1 MAFLWDAVPELLL
14 LLACWM
20 CVHGEGQ
27 KQEMKPEAWL
37 QQYGYLPPGDLRM
50 QAARS
55 PQSIS
60 SAISAMQRFYG
71 LTITGN
77 LDSNTL
83 EAMKRPRCG
92 VPDKFGAELKSNLR
106 KKRYAIQGLK
116 WEKKEITFCIQN
128 YTPKVGEYETFDA
141 IRRAFKVWEGVTPL
155 RFREIPYSHI
165 KDKTSDFADIMLFFA
180 EGFHGDSSPFD
191 GEGGFLAHAYFP
203 GNGIGGDTHFD
214 AAEPWT
220 IGNRDLMGNDVFLVS
235 VHELGH
241 ALGMEHSN
249 DPSAIMAPFYQWM
262 DTDNFELP
270 EDDLR
275 GIQQLYGPNPGD
287 HPRPPFSPRT
297 PYNTPRP
304 TQNPHKPGVSGFAPD
319 ICEGHFD
326 TIAIFRGEMFIF
338 KDKWFWRVR
347 NQRVMENYPMPIGHF
362 FRGLPTTINAAYER
376 EDGKFVF
383 FKGDRHWVFS
393 ESILDA
399 GYPKT
404 LREMGSGLPK
414 DRIDSALLFTPSGN
428 TYFFRGNK
436 YYRYNEDTRSV
447 DPDYPK
453 PISKWQGVPDNIK
466 ASFIS
471 RDQSYTYFYKANKYW
486 KFNNQLLRVEP
497 GYPKS
502 ALRDWVGCPDE
513 DPKTGGGGGGRTN
526 DRTND
531 RNDRNDGNDGNDGGN
546 ADDGSDYEET
556 KHEEEETVDETEVI
570 IIKVD
575 NGAGGGSGAAAVVV
589 PLMLLV
595 CVICTL
601 GALLFFRRY
610 GTPRRLLYCQRSL
623 LDKV

>member
-1 MAFLWDAVPELLL
+1 MAMWPGALLDVLLL
-14 LLACWM
+14 LTCWL
-20 CVHGEGQ
+20 CVEGAAS
-27 KQEMKPEAWL
+27 KQDIRPEAWL

-60 SAISAMQRFYG
+60 SAIAAMQRFYG

-77 LDSNTL
+77 MDPGTL
-83 EAMKRPRCG
+83 AAMKRPRCG

-116 WEKKEITFCIQN
+116 WERKDITFCIQN
-128 YTPKVGEYETFDA
+128 YTPKVGEYETFEA
-141 IRRAFKVWEGVTPL
+141 IRKAFKVWESVTPL

-165 KDKTSDFADIMLFFA
+165 KDKTSEFADIMLFFA
-180 EGFHGDSSPFD
+180 EGFHGDASPFD

-214 AAEPWT
+214 EAEPWT
-220 IGNRDLMGNDVFLVS
+220 IGNRDLMGNDVFLVA

-241 ALGMEHSN
+241 ALGMEHSG

-270 EDDLR
+270 DDDRR
-275 GIQQLYGPNPGD
+275 GIQQLYGPNPGS
-287 HPRPPFSPRT
+287 HPRPPVSPRT

-304 TQNPHKPGVSGFAPD
+304 RPTHPPRRPDVPHFVPD
-319 ICEGHFD
+319 VCEGHFD

-338 KDKWFWRVR
+338 KDKWFWRIR

-362 FRGLPTTINAAYER
+362 WRGLPTSINAAYER
-376 EDGKFVF
+376 EDGRFVF
-383 FKGDRHWVFS
+383 FKGDRHWVFT
-393 ESILDA
+393 ESILET

-404 LREMGSGLPK
+404 LREMGSALPK
-414 DRIDSALLFTPSGN
+414 DRIDAALLYTPTGY
-428 TYFFRGNK
+428 TYYFRGNK
-436 YYRYNEDTRSV
+436 YYRYNEESRSV

-453 PISKWQGVPDNIK
+453 PIGKWQGVPDNIK
-466 ASFIS
+466 AAFMS

-502 ALRDWVGCPDE
+502 ALKDWIGCPDE
-513 DPKTGGGGGGRTN
+513 DPKTGGGGGG
-526 DRTND
+526 
-531 RNDRNDGNDGNDGGN
+531 GGG
-546 ADDGSDYEET
+546 GSDGADGRPD
-556 KHEEEETVDETEVI
+556 KHEEEEEKVEEETEVI
-570 IIKVD
+570 IIEVD
-575 NGAGGGSGAAAVVV
+575 NAPGPRGVGAAVVLV
-589 PLMLLV
+589 PLILLV